1 MNCSFKNSIFIF
13 SINLKILIGL
23 LSKTKWFPIS
33 ACNVFVTIKE
43 LLLLAFGFSDK
54 LNTKEELVENEF
66 DEFENQIK
74 IDINFFDDVK
84 KVFQTYL
91 LDKSYKK
98 IIDEKKFAEL
108 NVHPLG
114 NSFLKL
120 PKDIRDAIPKYIK
133 SKEINKY
140 F

>member
-1 MNCSFKNSIFIF
+1 M
-13 SINLKILIGL
+13 
-23 LSKTKWFPIS
+23 
-33 ACNVFVTIKE
+33 
-43 LLLLAFGFSDK
+43 
-54 LNTKEELVENEF
+54 
-66 DEFENQIK
+66 
-74 IDINFFDDVK
+74 NFFDDVK